1 MLVFIFRV
9 SASKLILVVLAS
21 RVLSLNE
28 VPYMLIIPVNWFG
41 AMLEIGSPS
50 LNSAFS
56 DFPIPNDYPSSNLI
70 ASTAPN
76 TIPENDS
83 N

>member
-1 MLVFIFRV
+1 MSIEFACKFMSAPLIVVIVLVFIFRV

-41 AMLEIGSPS
+41 AML
-50 LNSAFS
+50 
-56 DFPIPNDYPSSNLI
+56 
-70 ASTAPN
+70 
-76 TIPENDS
+76 
-83 N
+83 